1 MTSLTTEGS
10 STISGRLT
18 RRRALSGVA
27 TVGLS
32 LPLLSACADDS
43 SAPSASS
50 TPERSG
56 ASATESAAATDTPT
70 SPESSADSTP
80 DPLTATADI
89 PVGSGVI
96 FADSRVVVTQPKA
109 GDFKCFSA
117 VCTHTGCILAGVTS
131 TMVCQCHGSSFDLAT
146 GEVLGGPARAPLPS
160 VDFTIE
166 NDRVVLA

>member
-1 MTSLTTEGS
+1 MTSPTTERS
-10 STISGRLT
+10 STTTGHIT
-18 RRRALSGVA
+18 RRRALSGAA

-32 LPLLSACADDS
+32 LPLLSACGDES

-50 TPERSG
+50 TPE
-56 ASATESAAATDTPT
+56 ASDPTATESETATESPT
-70 SPESSADSTP
+70 SSESEDATP
-80 DPLTATADI
+80 DSLTPTADI

-96 FADSRVVVTQPKA
+96 FADSRVVVTQPEA

-131 TMVCQCHGSSFDLAT
+131 TIVCQCHGSSFDLAT
-146 GEVLGGPARAPLPS
+146 GEVLGGPAGAPLPS

-166 NDRVVLA
+166 DDQVVLA